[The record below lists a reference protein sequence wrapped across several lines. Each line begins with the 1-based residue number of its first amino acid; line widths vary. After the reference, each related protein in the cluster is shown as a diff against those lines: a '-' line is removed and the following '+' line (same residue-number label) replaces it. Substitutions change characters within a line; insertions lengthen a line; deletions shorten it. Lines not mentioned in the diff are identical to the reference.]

1 MHLCFTPTIFA
12 LPSVSTTI
20 SDACAA
26 LMQQERARKLV
37 TREASVACVA
47 AYWLQVIRLY
57 SAEQTRVNFIVQRL
71 PSDEHILHVP
81 LSSPISKAAG
91 DESLE
96 DSAADRLVYNATFVD
111 IKHRLMRVR
120 CWAPR
125 KPGNLT
131 RSGAQVDVVSG
142 TIRSLF
148 SRFASW
154 FMPARV
160 PAGRRLEEAMLGFR
174 SRLKKGEM

>member
-12 LPSVSTTI
+12 LASVSTTI

-37 TREASVACVA
+37 TKEASVACVA

-57 SAEQTRVNFIVQRL
+57 SAEQTRVKFTVQRL
-71 PSDEHILHVP
+71 PSDEHILNAP

-111 IKHRLMRVR
+111 SRHRLMRVR

-125 KPGNLT
+125 KPANLT
-131 RSGAQVDVVSG
+131 RSGAQNDE
-142 TIRSLF
+142 L
-148 SRFASW
+148 A
-154 FMPARV
+154 
-160 PAGRRLEEAMLGFR
+160 
-174 SRLKKGEM
+174 